1 MMFIPGG
8 MKGLHYLFP
17 PDFSKITSK
26 VILEAMGLSFFTL
39 SVGVGALVT
48 YGGYM
53 PKDQNVTSTSI
64 QMIVMV
70 LIVSVLA
77 AMSVLP
83 AVCSYG
89 FSSPE
94 GPELTFVTLPD
105 VFQNMVSPRITC
117 TFFFALMC
125 VAALTSTISLMEV
138 MVAFICEASEKTK
151 HPLNRHK
158 SVLLVMLLQIVTN
171 TLVVLS
177 MTGQWGWLKVM
188 GNNLF
193 DVLNDAVSNYLMP
206 LGALGISLY
215 TGWFVPK
222 ARYQGSRVASVIYL
236 VMLRW
241 VVPLAIVI
249 IFVNNFI

>member
-1 MMFIPGG
+1 M
-8 MKGLHYLFP
+8 
-17 PDFSKITSK
+17 
-26 VILEAMGLSFFTL
+26 
-39 SVGVGALVT
+39 
-48 YGGYM
+48 
-53 PKDQNVTSTSI
+53 
-64 QMIVMV
+64 
-70 LIVSVLA
+70 LISA
-77 AMSVLP
+77 ANT
-83 AVCSYG
+83 A
-89 FSSPE
+89 
-94 GPELTFVTLPD
+94 
-105 VFQNMVSPRITC
+105 
-117 TFFFALMC
+117 
-125 VAALTSTISLMEV
+125 
-138 MVAFICEASEKTK
+138 
-151 HPLNRHK
+151 LNRHK

-177 MTGQWGWLKVM
+177 MTGEWGWLKVM

-222 ARYQGSRVASVIYL
+222 ARYQGSRVASVVYL